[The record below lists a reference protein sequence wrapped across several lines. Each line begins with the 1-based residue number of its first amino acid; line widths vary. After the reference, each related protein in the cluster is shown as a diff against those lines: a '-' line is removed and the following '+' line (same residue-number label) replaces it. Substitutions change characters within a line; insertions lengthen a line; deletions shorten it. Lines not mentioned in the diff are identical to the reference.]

1 MRVQHWLATLVGA
14 SGLLLGAQHGLY
26 AQQPPGAYQIAP
38 PQYGQVLAGP
48 PSAPSGPPAS
58 YNASLTG
65 PEYGGYPQVIPPVP
79 PPIGPTG
86 VDGQAIQ
93 PYPTTS
99 PFDNGYTNFMN
110 LGGIWDR
117 IQRNTDRHWY
127 FDTDMLFISTRAT
140 QGIFGNPGAQT
151 YVRQIRDFLDTTSTS
166 TGGGGTG
173 GGGTGTGSTGSTNV
187 NAADQLLINE
197 GFILNTPAQIAG
209 EFNYYNAV
217 NLNNLGDPT
226 TQGAR
231 FTLGMWNPDH
241 SGWAAAFWFG
251 GTAVA
256 NFNAA
261 DDLTQHPTDLPRLEQ
276 IIRFLQNASPL
287 TIGQLTSLDDIDVDL
302 GGVGKKDLTASQV
315 LQMNL
320 LNLRG
325 LPVGDGTPRGQTI
338 PYDIYFDVRVTSAQI
353 GTKFD
358 YYFTP
363 FLERKWLTVNAMA
376 GVEYLNIRESL
387 SFLGIDSGLL
397 YGNATSTSSSGST
410 GSTTTGVFALEPRDF
425 KAQSTPNGID
435 DNQDGIIDNAG
446 ATEPGPVTTSG
457 TGGGGGGTG
466 STSTST
472 STILIGLPSPFA
484 LLPATIDE
492 LTNTNLV
499 GPTIGLHYQIGG
511 DKFHL
516 IGETKFGLM
525 ANFETME
532 ISGNNIGNLTRVDGT
547 AVVFPAEL
555 TGSRGP
561 VQAEFQQNLFIP
573 APSDPNPN
581 AFESSQNH
589 SHVSPLIEQSLTA
602 EAPVFQ
608 YIPVLGKMWPFANAN
623 LRVGYTFI
631 WVGDVITTNQSV
643 DYEGSPMTG
652 LKPRIEI
659 DHQSWWSDIWSV
671 GASWNW

>member
-14 SGLLLGAQHGLY
+14 SGVLLGAQHGLY
-26 AQQPPGAYQIAP
+26 AQQQPGSYQMAP
-38 PQYGQVLAGP
+38 PQYGQMLPGP
-48 PSAPSGPPAS
+48 APAPTGPPAS
-58 YNASLTG
+58 YNGSLSG

-86 VDGQAIQ
+86 VDGSAIQ

-99 PFDNGYTNFMN
+99 PFDNGFTSFFN

-117 IQRNTDRHWY
+117 IQRNTDRHWF
-127 FDTDMLFISTRAT
+127 FDTDLLFITTKST

-151 YVRQIRDFLDTTSTS
+151 YARQVRDFLDSSSTS
-166 TGGGGTG
+166 STGTG
-173 GGGTGTGSTGSTNV
+173 TGTGTGSSGSTTSTNT
-187 NAADQLLINE
+187 NAGNQLLINE
-197 GFILNTPAQIAG
+197 GFIVNTPAQFAS
-209 EFNYYNAV
+209 EFNTYNAV
-217 NLNNLGDPT
+217 QLADLGDPT

-241 SGWAAAFWFG
+241 SGFAATFWFG
-251 GTAVA
+251 GTGVA

-276 IIRFLQNASPL
+276 IIRFLQNASPETLL
-287 TIGQLTSLDDIDVDL
+287 TIGTSLDAIDVAL

-376 GVEYLNIRESL
+376 GIEYLNVRESL
-387 SFLGIDSGLL
+387 SFLGIDSGFL
-397 YGNATSTSSSGST
+397 YGPGTSSGTTSTT
-410 GSTTTGVFALEPRDF
+410 APERDF

-435 DNQDGIIDNAG
+435 DPLGAGDGIIDNA
-446 ATEPGPVTTSG
+446 AAPEPGPTSSSSTGGSTTS
-457 TGGGGGGTG
+457 TGFTLFGPT
-466 STSTST
+466 
-472 STILIGLPSPFA
+472 PFG
-484 LLPATIDE
+484 LLPASIDV

-499 GPTIGLHYQIGG
+499 GPTAGLHYQVGG
-511 DKFHL
+511 NSFHI

-525 ANFETME
+525 ANFETIE
-532 ISGNNIGNLTRVDGT
+532 LSGNNIGSTTRLNGDPVT
-547 AVVFPAEL
+547 FPAEL
-555 TGSRGP
+555 TGNRGNP
-561 VQAEFQQNLFIP
+561 QAEFQQNLFIP
-573 APSDPNPN
+573 SPTDPNPN
-581 AFESSQNH
+581 AFESSAQH
-589 SHVSPLIEQSLTA
+589 SHVSPLIEQSFIA
-602 EAPVFQ
+602 EAPIFQ
-608 YIPVLGKMWPFANAN
+608 YIPILGKMWPFQNAN
-623 LRVGYTFI
+623 LRAGYTFT
-631 WVGDVITTNQSV
+631 WVGDMIQTNQSV
-643 DYEGSPMTG
+643 DYEGNPMSG
-652 LKPRIEI
+652 LKPRIEVS
-659 DHQSWWSDIWSV
+659 HGSWWTENWSV